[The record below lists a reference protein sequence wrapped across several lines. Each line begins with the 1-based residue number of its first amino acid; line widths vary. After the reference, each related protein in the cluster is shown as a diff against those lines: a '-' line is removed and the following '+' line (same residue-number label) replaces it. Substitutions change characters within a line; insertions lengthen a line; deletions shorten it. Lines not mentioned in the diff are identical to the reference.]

1 MKKTYFAIL
10 VLLAAAIS
18 CKKSTAPAV
27 VDSPKY
33 MSFTA
38 GSTWTYETQNNIAA
52 TTTTNIVT
60 STNRDSTIESRV
72 YHVFTNSNGALND
85 YYNITLNDYW
95 TFKNLSAAQGI
106 NPVSTIYLKDNAA
119 VNISW
124 SQIVNV
130 PVSGFPAPIP
140 VTFTN
145 TIAEKGISR
154 TVNGKAYTDVIRT
167 TTTIAVQGLPPGSI
181 TTDIQSYYAAKYGL
195 IESKYKINIP
205 LLTVNADQNTVL
217 KTSDIK

>member
-1 MKKTYFAIL
+1 MKKTFLAVL
-10 VLLAAAIS
+10 VLISIAIS
-18 CKKSTAPAV
+18 CKKTTTPV
-27 VDSPKY
+27 VADSQKY

-60 STNRDSTIESRV
+60 STNRDSTIEAKI
-72 YHVFTNSNGALND
+72 YHVFTNSNGAPND
-85 YYNITLNDYW
+85 YYNITQNDYW
-95 TFKNLSAAQGI
+95 TFKNLSASQGI
-106 NPVSTIYLKDNAA
+106 SPVATIYLKDNAA

-124 SQIVNV
+124 SQVVNV
-130 PVSGFPAPIP
+130 PVSGFPAPVP

-145 TIAEKGISR
+145 TIAEKGITR

-205 LLTVNADQNTVL
+205 LLTVNTDQNTVL
-217 KTSDIK
+217 KSSDIK